1 MAPNYSILFLLIS
14 TLLFLSPSTT
24 TAQQSFRPSSLILP
38 SFKDPTTLQ
47 YTTRLRQ
54 RTPLVSLTLLLHLG
68 GEHLWVDCSSP
79 NYISSTYTP
88 ARCRS
93 SLCSLA
99 GSNGCGDC
107 FSPPSPGCNNNTC
120 GVSPN
125 NPIIRTSTSGELATD
140 VLSLNSTDGSNPT
153 RPVSVPRF
161 LFACAPNFLLR
172 GLVPGSAGVAG
183 LGGTRVALPSQL
195 ASAFSF
201 QRKFAICLG
210 SRNGVVFFGGG
221 TYNFLQ
227 NVRLTSESLT
237 YTSAVGES
245 AGEYYLG
252 VNGINVDGQAV
263 ANLNSSMLSID
274 GETGRGG
281 TRLSTVDPY
290 TVMESSIY
298 AAVTAA
304 FVRAAAARN
313 ITRRAAAVAPFEI
326 CFDSRGITPTR
337 DLVMLN
343 RGSST
348 SWSLFGA
355 NSMVQV
361 SDDVACLGFVNGG
374 ANARSA
380 IVVGGYQMENN
391 LVEFDLASSRIGFS
405 GLLFGMRTTC
415 ANFNSTSA
423 A

>member
-183 LGGTRVALPSQL
+183 LGGTRA
-195 ASAFSF
+195 A
-201 QRKFAICLG
+201 
-210 SRNGVVFFGGG
+210 
-221 TYNFLQ
+221 T
-227 NVRLTSESLT
+227 
-237 YTSAVGES
+237 AVGES

-337 DLVMLN
+337 LGYAVPTVDLVMLN

>member
-99 GSNGCGDC
+99 GSN
-107 FSPPSPGCNNNTC
+107 GCNNNTC

-227 NVRLTSESLT
+227 NVRLT
-237 YTSAVGES
+237 
-245 AGEYYLG
+245 
-252 VNGINVDGQAV
+252 
-263 ANLNSSMLSID
+263 
-274 GETGRGG
+274 
-281 TRLSTVDPY
+281 LSTVDPY

-337 DLVMLN
+337 LGYAVPTVDLVMLN